1 MAVTLITILVC
12 AFIVSTYREALF
24 RFIQRKQLLKGSRV
38 PILLLGLVIV
48 PVLFINLFRQD
59 PPLITPEDMMEYG
72 DRYEYQDLYHEGI
85 ERTASANPNDPIL
98 QLEYLHFYFEGYL
111 GIYSCRTAKDRY
123 EDEHSQAD
131 MIANSFVNILCDAEQ
146 VSKEQIA
153 KLDTSA
159 HGASYVKGVYYDS
172 LDNYERSLAYLEH
185 EIKKSPDFSFAYR
198 AKARLLKKMDPEM
211 YRSFLIEQA
220 GSSHL
225 YYSSKND
232 FFFNQGLWGSYFKN
246 IFFNRTV
253 NTPWFV
259 MIIAFIVSFIWM
271 YYLRLM
277 DHYNRE
283 KWIHVLLVF
292 LLGGLFTHFC
302 LPIYDFFHHDFGFY
316 LDGSPLNDFLY
327 CTLVIGGGEELVKMV
342 PWVIFG
348 LLSRKLKE
356 PFDYIL
362 YASAAALGFA
372 FIENFTYLEDF
383 RNISSRA
390 IITSV
395 SHMFDATIIAYAFI
409 IVRFRMKGEG
419 IFKKAAVVVIGYL
432 LAMLAHGFYDFWL
445 ISPSVSGWY
454 FLTLI
459 FFVLSLH
466 VWFLFKQNAMNHSPF
481 FRGNERFN
489 LRLQKDA
496 LYIAVIGVV
505 MLQYIILGFEL
516 GANYVNSFFHREMGY
531 AGVFL
536 FYMTSQL
543 NKFKVARGVWH
554 KLSFKKMIPLKR
566 LSHIGKV
573 LGQFTLGSGYS
584 RWDEVYE
591 TSQTGPDLRGLC
603 LRLFAPKSN
612 RYIGSQLPVT
622 GYCSKRMVISG
633 EDGWYLFRLNKKV
646 HCNDF
651 LSDAILIKS
660 KQEGKTLLV
669 DKIEIY
675 FMFIPTA
682 NILDQGSISIQ
693 DLRYAGRAYSRPL
706 NAESYTQ

>member
-12 AFIVSTYREALF
+12 AFIVSTYREVLF
-24 RFIQRKQLLKGSRV
+24 RSLQRRQLLKGSRV
-38 PILLLGLVIV
+38 PLLLLGLVII
-48 PVLFINLFRQD
+48 PILFINLFRQD
-59 PPLITPEDMMEYG
+59 PSLLSPQEMMEFG
-72 DRYEYQDLYHEGI
+72 DRYEYQDIYHEGI
-85 ERTASANPNDPIL
+85 ERTASAHPDDAIL
-98 QLEYLHFYFEGYL
+98 QLECLHFYFEGYL
-111 GIYSCRTAKDRY
+111 GVYSCREAADRY
-123 EDEHSQAD
+123 KEEKRQAD
-131 MIANSFVNILCDAEQ
+131 LIASSFVKILCDFKQISE
-146 VSKEQIA
+146 KQIA
-153 KLDTSA
+153 KLDTSV
-159 HGASYVKGVYYDS
+159 HGASYVKGLYYDS
-172 LDNYERSLAYLEH
+172 LGNFQRSLDYFEH
-185 EIKKSPDFSFAYR
+185 EIIKTPDFSSAYR
-198 AKARLLKKMDPEM
+198 AKARLLKRKDPEK
-211 YRSFLIEQA
+211 YRSFLIDQA

-225 YYSSKND
+225 YYGRKNS
-232 FFFNQGLWGSYFKN
+232 FFFNQGLWGPYFIN
-246 IFFNRTV
+246 IFSNRIV
-253 NTPWFV
+253 NTSWLV
-259 MIIAFIVSFIWM
+259 IIVAFIVSFIWM

-283 KWIHVLLVF
+283 KWLHVLLVF
-292 LLGGLFTHFC
+292 VLGGLFINFC
-302 LPIYDFFHHDFGFY
+302 LPVYDLSHYVFGFY
-316 LDGSPLNDFLY
+316 LDGSPWNDFLY
-327 CTLVIGGGEELVKMV
+327 CTLVIGGGEELVKML

-348 LLSRKLKE
+348 LFSRKLKE

-372 FIENFTYLEDF
+372 FIENFAYLEDY

-409 IVRFRMKGEG
+409 IVRFKMHGKNVL
-419 IFKKAAVVVIGYL
+419 KKAVVIVIGFL
-432 LAMLAHGFYDFWL
+432 LAMFAHGFYDFWL

-466 VWFLFKQNAMNHSPF
+466 VWFFFKQNAMNHSPF

-505 MLQYIILGFEL
+505 MLQYMILGFDL
-516 GANYVNSFFHREMGY
+516 GATYVNSNFHKEMGY
-531 AGVFL
+531 VGVFL
-536 FYMTSQL
+536 FYMTIQL
-543 NKFKVARGVWH
+543 NKFKVAKGVWH
-554 KLSFKKMIPLKR
+554 KLSFKKMIPFKR

-573 LGQFTLGSGYS
+573 LGRFTLGSGYS

-591 TSQTGPDLRGLC
+591 TSHTGPDLRGLQ

-622 GYCSKRMVISG
+622 GYCSKRMIISG
-633 EDGWYLFRLNKKV
+633 EEGWYLFRLNKKV
-646 HCNDF
+646 FCNDF
-651 LSDAILIKS
+651 LTDTILIKS
-660 KQEGKTLLV
+660 KQNGKTLLD

-682 NILDQGSISIQ
+682 NILDQGNISIQ
-693 DLRYAGRAYSRPL
+693 DLRFAGRAYSRPL
-706 NAESYTQ
+706 NAENYAD